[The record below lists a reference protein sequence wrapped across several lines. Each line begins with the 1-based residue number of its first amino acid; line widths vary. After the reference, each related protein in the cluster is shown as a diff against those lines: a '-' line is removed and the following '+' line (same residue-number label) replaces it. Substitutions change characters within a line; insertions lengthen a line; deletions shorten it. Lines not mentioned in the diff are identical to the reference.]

1 VGFFFTDQGKGVKFC
16 PDPKLITSPKTFA
29 SQNISGISPG
39 KAIIVD
45 HGKIV
50 RIDLPSIP
58 KITYLRL
65 FCFLASAQ

>member
-1 VGFFFTDQGKGVKFC
+1 MPIKPVTGAHRSHHHLKSFSPQMAV
-16 PDPKLITSPKTFA
+16 PDNETKA
-29 SQNISGISPG
+29 GIFPG
-39 KAIIVD
+39 KVIIVD

>member
-1 VGFFFTDQGKGVKFC
+1 MLVPDNETKGGTFPWKVIGVDSGK
-16 PDPKLITSPKTFA
+16 L
-29 SQNISGISPG
+29 
-39 KAIIVD
+39 
-45 HGKIV
+45 V